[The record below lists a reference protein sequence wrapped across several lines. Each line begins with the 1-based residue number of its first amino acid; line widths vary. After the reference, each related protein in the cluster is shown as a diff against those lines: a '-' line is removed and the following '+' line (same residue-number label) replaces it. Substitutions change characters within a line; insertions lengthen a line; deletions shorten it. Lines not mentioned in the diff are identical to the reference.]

1 MKYPDALFME
11 QVITESGIKG
21 DACLKSDCTDCDN
34 LTNCYKESRKDTMD
48 KDINYGGYETEMHY

>member
-48 KDINYGGYETEMHY
+48 KDINYGGIRN